1 MKKKL
6 CVLICLICL
15 LVIPVHAVDTMPMVF
30 IPATEIEVDQTDG
43 SFSFDIEIQSTDL
56 YAGAELGVICSQGTV
71 ITAVS
76 STDGT
81 VTGPKAANGLTWF
94 GYFAGEDRFRGTNT
108 VTVQGTCEIGQE
120 GAVAIQDVSVYT
132 VGQQNYASTKVDCG
146 VIVNLRTEPV
156 RQPIL
161 EIPELSMDEFDIGAL
176 MLIAGL
182 LVIAAVLAGALIY
195 SKYKHH
201 TKHKKENENASE

>member
-43 SFSFDIEIQSTDL
+43 SFSFDIEIQSDDL

-81 VTGPKAANGLTWF
+81 VTGPKAAGGLIWF
-94 GYFAGEDRFRGTNT
+94 GYFAGEDCFSGTNT

-120 GAVAIQDVSVYT
+120 GAVAIQDISVYT

-146 VIVNLRTEPV
+146 VVVNLRTEPV
-156 RQPIL
+156 RQPIF
-161 EIPELSMDEFDIGAL
+161 EIPELSADEFDIGAQ